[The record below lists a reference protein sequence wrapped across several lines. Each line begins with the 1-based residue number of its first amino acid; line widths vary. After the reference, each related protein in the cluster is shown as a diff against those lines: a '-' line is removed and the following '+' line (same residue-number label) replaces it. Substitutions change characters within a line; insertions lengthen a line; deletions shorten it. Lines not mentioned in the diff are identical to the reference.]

1 MNKTTA
7 DRPHDA
13 QDFTPTR
20 SLRIAAQAT
29 SAYRRIFASSP
40 AAQILSRPNPVRY
53 SGFDMTLDVKSVR
66 FECADVLSVTLTPRE
81 GITLPSWIP
90 GAHLD
95 VILPSGRQRQ
105 YSLCGDPRRLDL
117 VSDRRPADRRGRGWL
132 PRDTR
137 VAETRN
143 GCRRT
148 RAAECISFCS
158 LLRRTSLLRAE
169 SGSLRYFPWCNAVT
183 AAQSRGVWIIS
194 DELGQLCHS

>member
-105 YSLCGDPRRLDL
+105 YSLCGDPDDLTSYRIAVRRIDEGG
-117 VSDRRPADRRGRGWL
+117 VAPARY
-132 PRDTR
+132 
-137 VAETRN
+137 
-143 GCRRT
+143 
-148 RAAECISFCS
+148 
-158 LLRRTSLLRAE
+158 TSR
-169 SGSLRYFPWCNAVT
+169 
-183 AAQSRGVWIIS
+183 
-194 DELGQLCHS
+194 

>member
-105 YSLCGDPRRLDL
+105 YSLCGDPDDLTSYRIAVRRIDEGGGGSREIHESLKPGMVVD
-117 VSDRRPADRRGRGWL
+117 VRGRGMHFL
-132 PRDTR
+132 L
-137 VAETRN
+137 
-143 GCRRT
+143 
-148 RAAECISFCS
+148 S

-183 AAQSRGVWIIS
+183 AAESRGDWTIS